1 MATTMKWRLC
11 KCEVNGL
18 IRPTNGPLKIT
29 KTDMKSDD
37 VLVANI
43 GGAVKTKIAT
53 IRDRGKYYVVAP
65 EKLGGIREVPAD
77 SLTDCLHASVWSLGQ
92 EIKKGKL
99 LSEGKK
105 LSRKEQLKAMT
116 KLKLGKKLEAK
127 S

>member
-1 MATTMKWRLC
+1 MATMMKWRLC
-11 KCEVNGL
+11 KCELNGL
-18 IRPTNGPLKIT
+18 VRPEGGPLKIT

-37 VLVANI
+37 VLVANVT
-43 GGAVKTKIAT
+43 GAVKAKIAT
-53 IRDRGKYYVVAP
+53 VRHKGKYFVVAP

-105 LSRKEQLKAMT
+105 LSRKEQLKT
-116 KLKLGKKLEAK
+116 VKKLKIGDKLKAE
-127 S
+127 